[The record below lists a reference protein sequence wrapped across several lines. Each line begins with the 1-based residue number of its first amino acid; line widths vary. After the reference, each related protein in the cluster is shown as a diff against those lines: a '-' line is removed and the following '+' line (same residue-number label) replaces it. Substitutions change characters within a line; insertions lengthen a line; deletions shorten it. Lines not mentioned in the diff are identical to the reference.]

1 MNAPYWCGILLAA
14 GKGRRFDVSGVRNK
28 LLQPLPSGMPVAA
41 ASAQNLCSAL
51 PRSLAVLSAR
61 TPAMSAMSA
70 MSDELADKLAAVLA
84 KAGCELSVCAPVA
97 LDVQDGMARSLVHGL
112 RQAPDDCAGWIIA
125 LADMPYVQPA
135 SMLALV
141 QALRDGAGIAVP
153 VHQGRRGNPVGFSR
167 QYLPQLLELTGD
179 QGARAL
185 LKTYPVTEVL
195 VDDPGIFK
203 DIDLPQDLSDGLNIS
218 NSGVSS

>member
-14 GKGRRFDVSGVRNK
+14 GKGRRFDASGVRNK
-28 LLQPLPSGMPVAA
+28 LLQPLPSGLAVAA

-51 PRSLAVLSAR
+51 PRSLAVVSTR
-61 TPAMSAMSA
+61 NP
-70 MSDELADKLAAVLA
+70 ELADALI
-84 KAGCELSVCAPVA
+84 KAGCEISVCAPVTVEGA
-97 LDVQDGMARSLVHGL
+97 DGMARSLVHGL
-112 RQAPDDCAGWIIA
+112 RHAPDDCAGWIIA

-153 VHQGRRGNPVGFSR
+153 VHQGRRGNPVGFAR
-167 QYLPQLLELTGD
+167 EYLPQLLALTGD
-179 QGARAL
+179 QGARGL
-185 LKTYPVTEVL
+185 LKTYPVTEVI
-195 VDDPGIFK
+195 VDDPGIFR

-218 NSGVSS
+218 NSGISS

>member
-14 GKGRRFDVSGVRNK
+14 GKGQRFDASGVRNK
-28 LLQPLPSGMPVAA
+28 LLQPLPSGMAVAA
-41 ASAQNLCSAL
+41 TSAQNLCSAL

-61 TPAMSAMSA
+61 TPALSA
-70 MSDELADKLAAVLA
+70 MSDELADKLTAVLIE
-84 KAGCELSVCAPVA
+84 AGCEISVCAPVA
-97 LDVQDGMARSLVHGL
+97 SDAPDGMARSLVHGL
-112 RQAPDDCAGWIIA
+112 LHTPDDCAGWVIA

-135 SMLALV
+135 SILALV

-167 QYLPQLLELTGD
+167 EYLPQLLALTGD
-179 QGARAL
+179 QGARGL

-195 VDDPGIFK
+195 VDDSGIFR
-203 DIDLPQDLSDGLNIS
+203 DIDVPQDLPDGLNIS

>member
-1 MNAPYWCGILLAA
+1 VSEFNQSLMSASPYWCGILLAA
-14 GKGRRFDVSGVRNK
+14 GKGRRFDASGVRNK
-28 LLQPLPSGMPVAA
+28 LLQPLPSGMAVAA

-61 TPAMSAMSA
+61 TPAK
-70 MSDELADKLAAVLA
+70 SDELAAVLA
-84 KAGCELSVCAPVA
+84 KAGCELSVCAAVA
-97 LDVQDGMARSLVHGL
+97 LDVPDGMARSLVHGL

-167 QYLPQLLELTGD
+167 KYLPQLLTLTGD

-185 LKTYPVTEVL
+185 LKIYPVTEVL
-195 VDDPGIFK
+195 VDDPGIFR